1 MKHIKPYKIFENYSK
16 SPEEICEEIE
26 EEILL
31 RLNDEEIEVDAWPIY
46 ETDVTYI
53 KVVIK
58 ERIDGFDFDV
68 EQFADQFKQLFSTL
82 DEEGWVPM
90 GKEDSLIT
98 TTPAKQKVS
107 NLASHVEITDYDFI
121 CPNPEARL
129 ENGEWVP
136 CESDETSERDPDNEV
151 CDKCGYVGHPD
162 EFVVSIRKF
171 GTLEELL
178 FLIRRRLDKI
188 QICFIR
194 E

>member
-90 GKEDSLIT
+90 KKDDRLIT
-98 TTPAKQKVS
+98 TTAAKQKVKS
-107 NLASHVEITDYDFI
+107 IGSHVETTEFDLI
-121 CPNPEARL
+121 CPEC
-129 ENGEWVP
+129 GG
-136 CESDETSERDPDNEV
+136 DETSESEDGNSEICDNPE
-151 CDKCGYVGHPD
+151 CGHIDNQD
-162 EFVVSIRKF
+162 EFIVSTRKF

-188 QICFIR
+188 QICFIPKNITD
-194 E
+194 